1 MTAVAEMTPAT
12 GLAVPTRIRVQ
23 RAEGLGVITLA
34 RPEKKNALDRQTADE
49 LHAALR
55 ELAADHAVRVVVIE
69 GEGDDFCAGADLEAL
84 EGMLDAAPDVHI
96 ADARALGRVFAQLR
110 GLAKPSV
117 AVVRGRALAGGAGL
131 ATACDIVL
139 AEERAVFGYPE
150 VRIGFVPAMVMTMLR
165 RAVGE
170 KRAAELVLTARL
182 VDAAEA
188 ERIGLVSRCIPSAR
202 FAEEVGA
209 TLERLV
215 AAPAVA
221 LELTKRLLYR
231 LDDLDFAAGIAAGI
245 TTNVESRATEEFKAG
260 ARNLGAKARA

>member
-1 MTAVAEMTPAT
+1 MTTTALPEVAAPAY
-12 GLAVPTRIRVQ
+12 TRLRVA
-23 RAEGLGVITLA
+23 REEGLGVITLA
-34 RPEKKNALDRQTADE
+34 RPAKKNALDRETADE
-49 LHAALR
+49 LVAALR
-55 ELAADHAVRVVVIE
+55 ECAADPAVRVIVLE
-69 GEGDDFCAGADLEAL
+69 GEGDDFCAGADLAAL
-84 EGMLDAAPDVHI
+84 EAMLDAGPDVHI
-96 ADARALGRVFAQLR
+96 ADARALGRVFALLR
-110 GLAKPSV
+110 GLAKPTV

-139 AEERAVFGYPE
+139 AEETAVFGYPE

-188 ERIGLVSRCIPSAR
+188 ERIGLVSRCIPTAR

-231 LDDLDFAAGIAAGI
+231 LDDLDFPAGIAAGI

-260 ARNLGAKARA
+260 VRKFVRKERA